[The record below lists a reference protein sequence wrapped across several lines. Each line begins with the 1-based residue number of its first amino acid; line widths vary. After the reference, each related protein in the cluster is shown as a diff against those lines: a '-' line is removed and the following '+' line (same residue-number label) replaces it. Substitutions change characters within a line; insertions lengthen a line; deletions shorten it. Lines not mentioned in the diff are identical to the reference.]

1 MKFLIT
7 GATGLIGKEIVR
19 LCKERGHTVYYLT
32 TNKQK
37 IIKTDNYQGFY
48 WNPDQGIIDAKCL
61 EGVDV
66 IINLAGASIAKRW
79 TSSYKKVILDS
90 RVKSLQL
97 LHSLL
102 SKNKNN
108 VKQLISSS
116 AIGIYPSSLTKE
128 YTEDNSELNKSFL
141 GKVVDVW
148 EKEADNFTAIGL
160 EVSKVRIG
168 VVLSKKEGALEQMA
182 KPVKYGVGAPLGN
195 GKQYLSWIHI
205 EDVAKIFLHIT
216 ENNLIG
222 TFNAVGNNPATNA
235 QITKAIAENL
245 KKPLWLPNVPAFM
258 LKLLLGEM
266 ASIVLESQKVGN
278 KKIIETGFNFKF
290 KTLESALN
298 DCFN

>member
-128 YTEDNSELNKSFL
+128 YTESFDKINNSFL
-141 GKVVDVW
+141 GKVVELW

-168 VVLSKKEGALEQMA
+168 VVLSKTGGALEQMA
-182 KPVKYGVGAPLGN
+182 KPVKYGVGAPLGS

-205 EDVAKIFLHIT
+205 EDVARIFLHIA
-216 ENNLIG
+216 ENNLIS
-222 TFNAVGNNPATNA
+222 TFNAVGNNPVTNT
-235 QITKAIAENL
+235 QITRAIAKNL
-245 KKPLWLPNVPAFM
+245 KKPLWMPNVPTFI

-266 ASIVLESQKVGN
+266 ASIVLESQKVSN
-278 KKIIETGFNFKF
+278 KKMIETSFNFKF
-290 KTLESALN
+290 NTLESALN

>member
-19 LCKERGHTVYYLT
+19 LCKEKGHTVHYLT
-32 TNKQK
+32 TNEQK
-37 IIKTDNYQGFY
+37 IAKTDNYQGFY
-48 WNPDQGIIDAKCL
+48 WNPDKGIIDAKCL
-61 EGVDV
+61 ERVDV

-79 TSSYKKVILDS
+79 TTSYKKAIIDS

-97 LHSLL
+97 LYSLL
-102 SKNKNN
+102 SKNNNN

-128 YTEDNSELNKSFL
+128 YTEDNSEINKSFL

-148 EKEADNFTAIGL
+148 EKETANFTAIGL

-168 VVLSKKEGALEQMA
+168 VVLSKTGGALEQMA

-205 EDVAKIFLHIT
+205 EDVARIFLHIA

-222 TFNAVGNNPATNA
+222 AFNAVGNNPVTNA
-235 QITKAIAENL
+235 KITKTIAKSL

-266 ASIVLESQKVGN
+266 ASIVLESQKVSN

-290 KTLESALN
+290 SSLESAVN
-298 DCFN
+298 DCFS